1 MSTKTSSRRARPLF
15 TWALLLCGS
24 LMLAA
29 CDHGNSAPPQ
39 VTLTKAD
46 PATPATLKLYNS
58 TCHACHGN
66 PSSGAPQQGDA
77 KAWAPRLAQ
86 GKDTVLAHVVNG
98 YKGMPPMGMCM
109 QCTEDDFTAL
119 VEYMSGSKLQ

>member
-1 MSTKTSSRRARPLF
+1 MMKNESTNPTNHAV
-15 TWALLLCGS
+15 WAVLLIAGLT
-24 LMLAA
+24 LAA
-29 CDHGNSAPPQ
+29 CGHQGSSQISTAVSEPAAQ
-39 VTLTKAD
+39 
-46 PATPATLKLYNS
+46 ATPATLKLYS
-58 TCHACHGN
+58 TTCHACHSR
-66 PSSGAPQQGDA
+66 PESGAPQQGDA
-77 KAWAPRLAQ
+77 KAWAPRVAQ